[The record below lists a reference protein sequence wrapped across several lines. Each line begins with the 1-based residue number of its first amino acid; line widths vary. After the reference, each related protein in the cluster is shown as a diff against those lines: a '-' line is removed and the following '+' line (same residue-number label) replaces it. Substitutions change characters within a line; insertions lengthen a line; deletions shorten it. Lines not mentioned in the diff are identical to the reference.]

1 MTDTLNLSDVTLCCV
16 DTQLP
21 EHAARAMHTCLH
33 QAQFGDAILFTD
45 LKRAPAQLDGRIRC
59 VDASHIRSIEAYS
72 QFLLTGLADHIS
84 TSHVLIVQWDGYII
98 HPEQWRPGFL
108 AFDYIG
114 APWPQFEPAHR
125 VGNGGFSLRSRKLLE
140 ALAKLAPTASK
151 AEDMLICHDLRPTL
165 ERDFGIRFADE
176 TTAHAFATERSGDI
190 TKSFGFHGLSNF
202 AHVLGERELT
212 EYIASLPDNLLAST
226 EARALIKALLKQNRV
241 QASHQ
246 ALLKRGRALKR
257 VSLAEWRLRGR
268 LRLKQF
274 VLKLK

>member
-1 MTDTLNLSDVTLCCV
+1 MADTLNLSDVTLCCV

-45 LKRAPAQLDGRIRC
+45 LKRAPAQLDSRIRC
-59 VDASHIRSIEAYS
+59 VDASHIRSVEAYS
-72 QFLLTGLADHIS
+72 QFMLTGLADHIR

-98 HPEQWRPGFL
+98 HPEHWRPDFL

-114 APWPQFEPAHR
+114 APWPQFEPPHR
-125 VGNGGFSLRSRKLLE
+125 VGNGGFSLRSSKLLE
-140 ALAKLAPTASK
+140 ALAKLAPAASK
-151 AEDMLICHDLRPTL
+151 AEDMLICRDLRPTL

-176 TTAHAFATERSGDI
+176 TTAHAFATERCGDI

-212 EYIASLPDNLLAST
+212 EYIATLPDNLLAST
-226 EARALIKALLKQNRV
+226 EARGLIKALLKQNRV

-246 ALLKRGRALKR
+246 ALLKRKRALKR
-257 VSLAEWRLRGR
+257 DNLSEWRLRTR
-268 LRLKQF
+268 LVFKRLA
-274 VLKLK
+274 LKLK